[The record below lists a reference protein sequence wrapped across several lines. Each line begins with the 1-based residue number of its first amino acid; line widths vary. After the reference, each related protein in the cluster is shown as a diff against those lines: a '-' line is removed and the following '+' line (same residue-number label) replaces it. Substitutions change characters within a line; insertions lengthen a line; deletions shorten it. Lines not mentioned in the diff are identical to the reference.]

1 MSETAADLTA
11 PSAAAVDAE
20 ASAVALTRPARRR
33 HNAWAL
39 GLCGVVLLG
48 LLLWRSPLGLASA
61 GGSALASANAAQ
73 EPHGAGIGAS
83 MLTTPTAL
91 PALTAA
97 GANPTDLLSAV
108 GSTPTTD
115 ARLLRIYGL
124 IATSQARPA
133 LEEARRL
140 AADLPNFGLA
150 QLVYADLL
158 ATQNAPTDEFGAV
171 NQPLRAEASE
181 RLRELIAEARARVAA
196 AARRPPPGAV
206 PAQFVRLD
214 PSVRHAVAVDVSKS
228 RLYVFEN
235 TSDGLIIKRDY
246 YSSVGK
252 LGMAKQVEG
261 DLRTPLGV
269 YFVTGRIAEAR
280 LRAPSVRDLYGAA
293 ALALNYP
300 NQYDQ
305 LKGRTGSGIWLH
317 GVASALFSR
326 APLATD
332 GCVALSNP
340 DLLDLA
346 HFIERQETPIL
357 IADQIEWVQPAT
369 ALQRRASFMR
379 TFDAW
384 KSARSSADVDA
395 QVKFYAND
403 GRGVATAAASDAAR
417 GERRRVGLGAATL
430 PSAVTAVEGVSVL
443 SWKDDRDVVV
453 VTFTESSPAYG
464 RPRLKR
470 QYWLEQAGTWQVIYE
485 GSLG

>member
-1 MSETAADLTA
+1 MSE
-11 PSAAAVDAE
+11 SR
-20 ASAVALTRPARRR
+20 ALTVPEERRPRPALSRIPIPGPRRTKFLV
-33 HNAWAL
+33 L
-39 GLCGVVLLG
+39 GLCCLVLAALVAWQG
-48 LLLWRSPLGLASA
+48 PLGPT
-61 GGSALASANAAQ
+61 GSGALLSANAAQ
-73 EPHGAGIGAS
+73 DVGDATPQVASAGPAS
-83 MLTTPTAL
+83 PGNP
-91 PALTAA
+91 PAAAAA
-97 GANPTDLLSAV
+97 GPLVRPADLLAV
-108 GSTPTTD
+108 TNGTSDTD

-124 IATSQARPA
+124 IATSRATEA

-140 AADLPNFGLA
+140 ANDLPNFGLA

-158 ATQNAPTDEFGAV
+158 STLASPTDTFGAAGQA
-171 NQPLRAEASE
+171 NRAEGSE
-181 RLRELIAEARARVAA
+181 RMREMIAEARARVAA
-196 AARRPPPGAV
+196 AARRPPSGAV

-214 PSVRHAVAVDVSKS
+214 PTVKHAVAVDISQS

-235 TSDGLIIKRDY
+235 TPNGLVLKRDY

-269 YFVTGRIAEAR
+269 YFVTGRIAESR
-280 LRAPSVRDLYGAA
+280 LRAPAVKDLYGAA

-346 HFIERQETPIL
+346 NYIERQETPIL
-357 IADQIEWVQPAT
+357 IADRIEWVAPAVAMERNAT
-369 ALQRRASFMR
+369 FMR
-379 TFDAW
+379 AFDAW
-384 KSARSSADVDA
+384 RDARTRADLEA
-395 QVKFYAND
+395 QAKFYAAD
-403 GRGVATAAASDAAR
+403 ARSFAASASAA
-417 GERRRVGLGAATL
+417 EPSRRR
-430 PSAVTAVEGVSVL
+430 SAPAIVPAPAGTEVAGISVVA
-443 SWKDDRDVVV
+443 WKDDRDVVV
-453 VTFTESSPAYG
+453 VTFTESSPNAGG
-464 RPRLKR
+464 RPKLKR
-470 QYWLEQAGTWQVIYE
+470 QYWLEQAGNWQVVYE